1 MQIKGEVLRTVR
13 KEQNMSQ
20 EELALELKVTIST
33 VSNWER
39 QDVPDGR
46 YIKPIAEALNVS
58 VHELTGVPYNVSSVN
73 VIPIDTYEEENI
85 LLKRLMESFEQ
96 FVRDKEKNIGN
107 NQQESWEEEWRND

>member
-1 MQIKGEVLRTVR
+1 MQIKGDVLRKIR

-20 EELALELKVTIST
+20 EELALELNVTIST

-46 YIKPIAEALNVS
+46 YIKPIADALDVS
-58 VHELTGVPYNVSSVN
+58 LYKLTGITPDVSTLDVKSS
-73 VIPIDTYEEENI
+73 DTYEEENV

-96 FVRDKEKNIGN
+96 FVKEKKKDIGN
-107 NQQESWEEEWRND
+107 DRQESWEEDWRNG